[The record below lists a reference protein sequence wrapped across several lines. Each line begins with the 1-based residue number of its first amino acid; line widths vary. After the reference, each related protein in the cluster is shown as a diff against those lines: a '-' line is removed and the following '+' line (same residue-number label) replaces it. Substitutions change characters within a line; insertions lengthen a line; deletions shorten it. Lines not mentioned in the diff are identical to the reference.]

1 MPPRK
6 RTLDAVLRTA
16 EDVLR
21 ASGVDHVFVGG
32 VTVLAF
38 GMPRTTTDVDVI
50 ADVEPRK
57 IPKIVAGF
65 RRAGFV
71 ASAQDLHDALA
82 EGGHVTIHDTRSV
95 YRIDLVPA
103 RTEAHRQALRTKRR
117 IAWRGRRLPFAAPE
131 HTIVMKLVYGSDQ
144 DVEDALGILV
154 RQEGRLDLRRL
165 RAFARRN
172 DVERALRD
180 LEERAHE
187 HSRDGSPPGARRPPS
202 GANR

>member
-50 ADVEPRK
+50 AAVEPRN
-57 IPKIVAGF
+57 IPKMVEGF

-71 ASAQDLHDALA
+71 TSAQDLHDALV
-82 EGGHVTIHDTRSV
+82 EGGHVTVHDTRSV

-103 RTEAHRQALRTKRR
+103 RTEAHREALRTKRR
-117 IAWRGRRLPFAAPE
+117 VAWRGRWLPFAAPE
-131 HTIVMKLVYGSDQ
+131 HTIVMKLRWGSEQ
-144 DVEDALGILV
+144 DLEDALAIFL
-154 RQEGRLDLRRL
+154 RQRGRLDLPVM
-165 RAFARRN
+165 RAFARRSG
-172 DVERALRD
+172 VGAALRNLERRAKD
-180 LEERAHE
+180 L
-187 HSRDGSPPGARRPPS
+187 SR
-202 GANR
+202 

>member
-38 GMPRTTTDVDVI
+38 GMPRTTSDVDVI
-50 ADVEPRK
+50 AAVDSGKV
-57 IPKIVAGF
+57 PKIVEGF

-71 ASAQDLHDALA
+71 VSAQDLHDALV
-82 EGGHVTIHDTRSV
+82 EGGHVTVHDTRSV

-103 RTEAHRQALRTKRR
+103 RTDAHRQALRTKRQV
-117 IAWRGRRLPFAAPE
+117 AWRGRRLPFAAPE
-131 HTIVMKLVYGSDQ
+131 HTIAMKLRYGSEQ
-144 DVEDALGILV
+144 DLEDALAIYL
-154 RQEGRLDLRRL
+154 RQRARLNLRMMRT
-165 RAFARRN
+165 FAR
-172 DVERALRD
+172 DVGVARALRD
-180 LEERAHE
+180 LEARARDL
-187 HSRDGSPPGARRPPS
+187 SRR
-202 GANR
+202 